1 MSEESPCVDGKRGEL
16 IVTEQLLRSQLAAQ
30 EHGESRGVWDAEAC
44 KVTVTS
50 RSGKAL
56 QSIAP
61 NRRDLNLEEALYLA
75 ERGSLVV
82 DGLRAE
88 DLWRLLERMGQRA
101 VDAYLVY
108 ANLKRAGYDVQRGR
122 GFEDRQPPLLFTVTT
137 SDSAA
142 VRGEFDVVVVSSAY
156 TRFGEA
162 ELPTDRQ
169 TVVAVV
175 EMGTVIH
182 YVSPGVAGQSCHGIF
197 ETYPKF
203 TDDFFAKSR
212 SLVEKYYPIEMDPT
226 MAREEKHKHMDYW
239 WTESEKLICEQ
250 EVYKHGVEEV
260 VDFARRSN
268 KFALRSMAPEMLQMA
283 HEQSVPV
290 TILSAGIG
298 NIIEYILKGY
308 DALFLDNATIV
319 SNIMQFDADTER
331 LVSFRGP
338 QIHCLT
344 KKSALT
350 DYIAHDQR
358 RKERHNVICLGD
370 LIADVDFIDS
380 VPELHTSI
388 AVGFLADSP
397 ESSPE
402 AKELLEHYL
411 DYYDIVVTS
420 DGSMDVVLAVLQ
432 AVAGGSSSQ

>member
-175 EMGTVIH
+175 EMGTVM
-182 YVSPGVAGQSCHGIF
+182 YLAA
-197 ETYPKF
+197 E
-203 TDDFFAKSR
+203 SR
-212 SLVEKYYPIEMDPT
+212 FQPPQPT
-226 MAREEKHKHMDYW
+226 LDGAVRK
-239 WTESEKLICEQ
+239 
-250 EVYKHGVEEV
+250 
-260 VDFARRSN
+260 RRR
-268 KFALRSMAPEMLQMA
+268 F
-283 HEQSVPV
+283 
-290 TILSAGIG
+290 
-298 NIIEYILKGY
+298 
-308 DALFLDNATIV
+308 
-319 SNIMQFDADTER
+319 
-331 LVSFRGP
+331 
-338 QIHCLT
+338 
-344 KKSALT
+344 
-350 DYIAHDQR
+350 
-358 RKERHNVICLGD
+358 
-370 LIADVDFIDS
+370 
-380 VPELHTSI
+380 
-388 AVGFLADSP
+388 
-397 ESSPE
+397 
-402 AKELLEHYL
+402 
-411 DYYDIVVTS
+411 
-420 DGSMDVVLAVLQ
+420 
-432 AVAGGSSSQ
+432 